1 MRVFIRNEFIH
12 SGLSEAHNVMRN
24 VMHMSFN
31 FDQKLKQEI
40 SWDVNPDLITMID
53 VFEVN
58 FLQLLYNLL
67 GRRKGR

>member
-1 MRVFIRNEFIH
+1 
-12 SGLSEAHNVMRN
+12 
-24 VMHMSFN
+24 MHMSFN

-58 FLQLLYNLL
+58 YLQLLYNLL